1 MSNNAPVTPPQN
13 PQAATPAA
21 PQPAAPKMSLKQKL
35 VKLGNTPVPLPPIPG
50 LARLNALAGAGG
62 YGVPQEYLGQRSFV
76 ATIAFAAMLHI
87 GVFYVWAMIPRTEV
101 LNIPVR
107 ALSIKLSD
115 GEPMTAEEIAA
126 AQPDASNSN
135 ALENALSD
143 AVEDP
148 MQQQARS
155 AASAIERAL
164 NNGGTGDAV
173 SKAMEKAL
181 ANPESELSVAD
192 PSQRSGPKQFVRNTN
207 VQAKGSPRGNSTGKD
222 AELMK
227 RYEQLISLWIE
238 KFKQYPM
245 DARSQGLQGETVVR
259 IRIDRKG
266 NIRYYLLERSTGHPV
281 LDRAAIDMVR
291 RANPVPSVPND
302 YPKGDLIEFLI
313 PVNFQLQ

>member
-1 MSNNAPVTPPQN
+1 MSSPNPTPQE
-13 PQAATPAA
+13 AAKAGS
-21 PQPAAPKMSLKQKL
+21 PKLTLKQKL

-50 LARLNALAGAGG
+50 LARLSAAGSSG
-62 YGVPQEYLGQRSFV
+62 YVPPEYMGQRSFA
-76 ATIAFAAMLHI
+76 ATIAFAALLHI
-87 GVFYVWAMIPRTEV
+87 GAVYIWAIIPRTEV
-101 LNIPVR
+101 INIPVR

-115 GEPMTAEEIAA
+115 GEPMTAEEIEA
-126 AQPDASNSN
+126 AQQDTSNSS
-135 ALENALSD
+135 ALESALNQ
-143 AVEDP
+143 AVDP

-164 NNGGTGDAV
+164 NESGGNTTDPAA
-173 SKAMEKAL
+173 KAMEQAL
-181 ANPESELSVAD
+181 ANTPSELSLPD
-192 PSQRSGPKQFVRNTN
+192 PSQKMAPKQFVRMSN
-207 VQAKGSPRGNSTGKD
+207 VQAKSGSTRGNSTAKD

-245 DARSQGLQGETVVR
+245 EARQEGLQGETVVR

-266 NIRYYLLERSTGHPV
+266 NIRYYLLERSTGHPI

-291 RANPVPSVPND
+291 RANPVPAVPND